1 MVHMDIRPANIFV
14 ACAGGVGAEATCLSS
29 LHTSSSSSTTNNNN
43 NSALNNYINNMNYN
57 SYDMNTG
64 SASFRAPLL
73 TRAPSIPIPAATPIH
88 TTGHG
93 TGQGIGTTTTNAGPS
108 KNQHPSGGLNPNN
121 NTALTPLQICT
132 LIVKK
137 ECVVKLGDFG
147 KLDNIIIYSLLHVRY
162 MRLQTLNFVCYNKSC
177 YNIHMSYIYVVYSL
191 TCVCLYAHCVHYIH
205 YSLMLYNICTIS
217 ITIYPTQHYRSG
229 VSRGLHRRDR
239 GGGESVLRE
248 GGHQRQ
254 RYVCYIGNLCI

>member
-147 KLDNIIIYSLLHVRY
+147 KL
-162 MRLQTLNFVCYNKSC
+162 YN
-177 YNIHMSYIYVVYSL
+177 
-191 TCVCLYAHCVHYIH
+191 T
-205 YSLMLYNICTIS
+205 
-217 ITIYPTQHYRSG
+217 
-229 VSRGLHRRDR
+229 
-239 GGGESVLRE
+239 
-248 GGHQRQ
+248 
-254 RYVCYIGNLCI
+254 